1 MRKKMHEGTHDSN
14 CQRKIILQEAE
25 PNYGLHDRQSAD
37 HNQRDNQRKIL
48 MMHIY
53 NDIIE
58 HRQYSVYTSK
68 NSLTTYGIVDLMEKL
83 SQKLPWLYLCINEI
97 DVTDI
102 GEQYS
107 VKGILREFINQEE
120 ILIIKEKIPKEEK

>member
-1 MRKKMHEGTHDSN
+1 MAEGEVHSFGAGEKKNDFSDMWTIIMRLIRSKWF
-14 CQRKIILQEAE
+14 L
-25 PNYGLHDRQSAD
+25 NYA
-37 HNQRDNQRKIL
+37 
-48 MMHIY
+48 
-53 NDIIE
+53 
-58 HRQYSVYTSK
+58 TSCTWNENNK
-68 NSLTTYGIVDLMEKL
+68 MEKL

-120 ILIIKEKIPKEEK
+120 ILIIKVEIPKEEK

>member
-1 MRKKMHEGTHDSN
+1 MLRVDF
-14 CQRKIILQEAE
+14 
-25 PNYGLHDRQSAD
+25 
-37 HNQRDNQRKIL
+37 RDNQRKIL

-83 SQKLPWLYLCINEI
+83 SQKLPWLYLCM
-97 DVTDI
+97 
-102 GEQYS
+102 
-107 VKGILREFINQEE
+107 
-120 ILIIKEKIPKEEK
+120 KEEK

>member
-1 MRKKMHEGTHDSN
+1 MENKTKNGSSRKQITFDLSQKDLAINYPRPKITINPKFYKKAYRDISQLMKMNGF
-14 CQRKIILQEAE
+14 
-25 PNYGLHDRQSAD
+25 
-37 HNQRDNQRKIL
+37 
-48 MMHIY
+48 
-53 NDIIE
+53 E

-102 GEQYS
+102 GEQHS

-120 ILIIKEKIPKEEK
+120 ILIIKEEIPKEEK

>member
-1 MRKKMHEGTHDSN
+1 MKMNGF
-14 CQRKIILQEAE
+14 
-25 PNYGLHDRQSAD
+25 
-37 HNQRDNQRKIL
+37 
-48 MMHIY
+48 
-53 NDIIE
+53 E

-102 GEQYS
+102 GEQHS

-120 ILIIKEKIPKEEK
+120 ILIIKEEIPKEENEFGGKLCHTLLRTKGCEGSGPV

>member
-1 MRKKMHEGTHDSN
+1 M
-14 CQRKIILQEAE
+14 KI
-25 PNYGLHDRQSAD
+25 NGF
-37 HNQRDNQRKIL
+37 
-48 MMHIY
+48 
-53 NDIIE
+53 E

-120 ILIIKEKIPKEEK
+120 ILIIKEEIPKEEK

>member
-1 MRKKMHEGTHDSN
+1 MENKTKNGSSRKQITFDLSQKDLAINYPRPKITINPKFYKKAYRDISQFMKMNGF
-14 CQRKIILQEAE
+14 
-25 PNYGLHDRQSAD
+25 
-37 HNQRDNQRKIL
+37 
-48 MMHIY
+48 
-53 NDIIE
+53 E

-97 DVTDI
+97 

-120 ILIIKEKIPKEEK
+120 ILIIKEEIPKEEK

>member
-1 MRKKMHEGTHDSN
+1 MVCMTDNLR
-14 CQRKIILQEAE
+14 II
-25 PNYGLHDRQSAD
+25 
-37 HNQRDNQRKIL
+37 NQRDNQRKIL

-102 GEQYS
+102 EEQYS

-120 ILIIKEKIPKEEK
+120 ILIIKEEIPKEEK

>member
-1 MRKKMHEGTHDSN
+1 M
-14 CQRKIILQEAE
+14 
-25 PNYGLHDRQSAD
+25 
-37 HNQRDNQRKIL
+37 

>member
-1 MRKKMHEGTHDSN
+1 
-14 CQRKIILQEAE
+14 
-25 PNYGLHDRQSAD
+25 
-37 HNQRDNQRKIL
+37 

-102 GEQYS
+102 GEQS
-107 VKGILREFINQEE
+107 VSYTHLTLPTNS
-120 ILIIKEKIPKEEK
+120 LV

>member
-1 MRKKMHEGTHDSN
+1 
-14 CQRKIILQEAE
+14 
-25 PNYGLHDRQSAD
+25 
-37 HNQRDNQRKIL
+37 

-58 HRQYSVYTSK
+58 RNDGESE
-68 NSLTTYGIVDLMEKL
+68 NN
-83 SQKLPWLYLCINEI
+83 LCINEI

-120 ILIIKEKIPKEEK
+120 ILIVKEEIPKEEK

>member
-1 MRKKMHEGTHDSN
+1 
-14 CQRKIILQEAE
+14 
-25 PNYGLHDRQSAD
+25 
-37 HNQRDNQRKIL
+37 

-83 SQKLPWLYLCINEI
+83 SQKLPWLYLCM
-97 DVTDI
+97 
-102 GEQYS
+102 
-107 VKGILREFINQEE
+107 
-120 ILIIKEKIPKEEK
+120 KEENEFGRNYAIRYLEPRM

>member
-1 MRKKMHEGTHDSN
+1 MENKTKNGSSRKQITFDLSQKDLAINYPRPKITINPKFYKKAYRDISQFMKMNGF
-14 CQRKIILQEAE
+14 
-25 PNYGLHDRQSAD
+25 
-37 HNQRDNQRKIL
+37 
-48 MMHIY
+48 
-53 NDIIE
+53 E

-68 NSLTTYGIVDLMEKL
+68 KSLTTYGIVDLMEKL

-120 ILIIKEKIPKEEK
+120 ILIIKEGIPKEEK